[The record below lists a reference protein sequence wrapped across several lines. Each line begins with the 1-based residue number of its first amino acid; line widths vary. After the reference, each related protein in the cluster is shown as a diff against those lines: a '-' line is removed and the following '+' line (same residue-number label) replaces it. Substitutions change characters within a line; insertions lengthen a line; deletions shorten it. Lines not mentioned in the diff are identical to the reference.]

1 MARVDWTVLCELA
14 FLDRQ
19 DRLCVIGLTTALPV
33 PQLPILVNQLMLV
46 ARLDG
51 LRPIEEIQ
59 VAAAVVSPTGIWKT
73 PSDDDS
79 VSIEMAR
86 EFVLVT
92 LRSIPLTE
100 EGIHSLRI
108 LIGGQPPASI
118 DVPVVMVG
126 SQIPASMH

>member
-19 DRLCVIGLTTALPV
+19 DRLCVIGVTTALPV

-51 LRPIEEIQ
+51 LRAVEEIE

-73 PSDDDS
+73 PSGDDS

-86 EFVLVT
+86 EFILVT
-92 LRSIPLTE
+92 LRNIPLAE
-100 EGIHSLRI
+100 EGIHSFRI
-108 LIGGQPPASI
+108 LIGGQPPATI

-126 SQIPASMH
+126 SRIPAFMH

>member
-46 ARLDG
+46 ARLDA
-51 LRPIEEIQ
+51 LRPVEEIE
-59 VAAAVVSPTGIWKT
+59 VAAAVVSPAGIWKT
-73 PSDDDS
+73 PSGDDS
-79 VSIEMAR
+79 LSIEMAR

-92 LRSIPLTE
+92 LRNIPLAE
-100 EGIHSLRI
+100 EGIHSFRI

-126 SQIPASMH
+126 SRMPASMH